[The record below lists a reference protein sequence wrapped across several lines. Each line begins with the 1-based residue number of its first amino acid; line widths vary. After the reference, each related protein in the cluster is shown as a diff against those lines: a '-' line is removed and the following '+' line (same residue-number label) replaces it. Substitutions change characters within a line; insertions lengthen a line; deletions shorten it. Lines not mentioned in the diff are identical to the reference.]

1 VPVHLAERA
10 MLASHLSL
18 GQMNSLRHY
27 QVRLKRSA
35 RLRYRI
41 PRLLV
46 APILLILLIFAFA
59 YIVSGPR

>member
-1 VPVHLAERA
+1 
-10 MLASHLSL
+10 
-18 GQMNSLRHY
+18 MNSLRHY

-46 APILLILLIFAFA
+46 APVLLILLIVAFA
-59 YIVSGPR
+59 YVVSGPR